1 MFTMPTV
8 DPDLHHIRAKTDP
21 PESLVEHTWQVLS
34 RLADQLRLRPTLVG
48 DTGMLRLWHWLYW
61 GTFLHDFGKAAN
73 GFQAM
78 MQRQTRKWG
87 FRHEALSL
95 AFVEWLFPGDH
106 PDRSL
111 VIAVIACHH
120 RNANE
125 IIKVY
130 QRNPQ
135 GMDED
140 VGAYLIAQLEAAN
153 VARLHRWLSECGM
166 SWAEALGFAPYIEQP
181 AMPALGTALAQIGPE
196 NIHRAVRDLDR
207 YLKRLQTGDME
218 STIVGALLRGLIITS
233 DHAGSAHSV
242 PFAAAP
248 LERETILETLA
259 PNSNLFQHQMDV
271 DNAPPGSMLLIS
283 PTSSGKT
290 EAALLW
296 LARQQVHDNQ
306 PAARFFYMLPYQA
319 SMNAAYDRLKRVFT
333 GTDQVGLQHSRM
345 EQALYA
351 KIQTHEADASSAVSY
366 VRQQK
371 ALARLLSFPV
381 TVMSPY
387 QLLKVPYQLD
397 GFESLLTNFY
407 NGRFVMD
414 EIHAYD
420 PRRAALIIA
429 MMRFLVHHCG
439 ARFFIMTATLPPPI
453 YSALHKAISQLT
465 TISASPATFERFQR
479 HRVHVLPGDL
489 LAPAVVE
496 RIIADA
502 ADKSILIACNTV
514 RRALTVYAE
523 LGDRLR
529 EGYPD
534 IQIIVMHSRFTAR
547 DRAEKERQ
555 IIERT
560 GVNGLRRGRTVVIAT
575 QVVEVSL
582 NIDLDTIYTEAAP
595 LEALLQRF
603 GRVNR
608 GRPPG
613 SPLADVYVVREQ
625 PDNYQRIYSPDLVAA
640 ALDKLTSVDGQPI
653 NEALVDAWLA
663 EIYTGEIFARWQTAY
678 DESREAFQDRVL
690 RHFVPFENS
699 KLDDLFFKMFDGI
712 DVLPFQFLD
721 EYERLCREGRYLD
734 AAGLL
739 VPVAWREY
747 HRLENHRKAWRERLN
762 ESGRKRA
769 LNGEVFIVDVPY
781 RAHDGLDLYAVDSHV
796 PPHTEFDFY
805 DVPSEAD

>member
-1 MFTMPTV
+1 MFTMPAV
-8 DPDLHHIRAKTDP
+8 DADLHHIRAKTDP

-34 RLADQLRLRPTLVG
+34 RLADQLRLRPTLAEDAGVP
-48 DTGMLRLWHWLYW
+48 LIWHWLYW
-61 GTFLHDFGKAAN
+61 GTFLHDFGKAAH
-73 GFQAM
+73 GFQAV

-95 AFVEWLFPGDH
+95 AFVDWLFPDDH
-106 PDRSL
+106 PDRSF

-140 VGAYLIAQLEAAN
+140 VGTYLIAQLEPVN
-153 VARLHRWLSECGM
+153 VARLHRWLYEYGR
-166 SWAEALGFAPYIEQP
+166 SWAEALGFAPHIQQP
-181 AMPALGTALAQIGPE
+181 AMPALESALAQIRPG

-207 YLKRLQTGDME
+207 YLKRLQSGDME
-218 STIVGALLRGLIITS
+218 AAIVGALLRGLIITS
-233 DHAGSAHSV
+233 DHAGSAHSA

-248 LERETILETLA
+248 LERETVLKILA
-259 PNSNLFQHQMDV
+259 PNSDLFQHQIDA

-296 LARQQVHDNQ
+296 LARQQVHDGK

-319 SMNAAYDRLKRVFT
+319 SMNAAYDRLKRLFT
-333 GTDQVGLQHSRM
+333 GADQIGLQHSRM

-351 KIQTHEADASSAVSY
+351 KMLTDDADASSAVSD
-366 VRQQK
+366 VKRQK
-371 ALARLLSFPV
+371 ALTRLFSFPV

-387 QLLKVPYQLD
+387 QLLKVPYQLE

-420 PRRAALIIA
+420 PSRAALIIA
-429 MMRFLVHHCG
+429 MMRFLARYCH
-439 ARFFIMTATLPPPI
+439 ARFFIMTATLPPPV
-453 YSALHKAISQLT
+453 YRALHEAIPALT
-465 TISASPATFERFQR
+465 PISASPATFERFAR

-489 LAPAVVE
+489 LASAIIE
-496 RIIADA
+496 RIITDA

-514 RRALTVYAE
+514 RRTLAVYGE
-523 LGDRLR
+523 LAHRLR
-529 EGYPD
+529 ERYPD
-534 IQIIVMHSRFTAR
+534 VNIIVIHSRFTAQ

-555 IIERT
+555 IIEQT
-560 GVNGLRRGRTVVIAT
+560 GVNGMRRRRTVVIAT

-613 SPLADVYVVREQ
+613 SPLADVYVLREQ
-625 PDNYQRIYSPDLVAA
+625 PDSYQRIYSPDLVAA
-640 ALDKLTSVDGQPI
+640 ALDKLASLDGQPI
-653 NEALVDAWLA
+653 NEALVGAWLA
-663 EIYTGEIFARWQTAY
+663 EIYTGEILTRWQTAY
-678 DESREAFQDRVL
+678 DHSRTAFEERVL

-712 DVLPFQFLD
+712 DVLPFQFVNH
-721 EYERLCREGRYLD
+721 YEQLCREGRFLD
-734 AAGLL
+734 AAGLF
-739 VPVAWREY
+739 VPVAWRDY
-747 HRLENHRKAWRERLN
+747 HRLENHRKAWRETLN
-762 ESGRKRA
+762 DGRRKRA

-781 RAHDGLDLYAVDSHV
+781 REHDGLDLYAVEPHV
-796 PPHTEFDFY
+796 PPRTDLDFY
-805 DVPSEAD
+805 DVPLEAD